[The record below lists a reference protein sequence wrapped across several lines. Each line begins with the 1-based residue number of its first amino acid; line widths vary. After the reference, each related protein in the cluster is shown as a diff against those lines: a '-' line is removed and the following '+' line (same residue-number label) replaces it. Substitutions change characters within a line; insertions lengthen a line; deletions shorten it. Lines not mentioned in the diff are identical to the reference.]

1 MSTAPSTSKP
11 SQQFWILA
19 LFLLILFATGGASR
33 PDVQSLTVLH
43 PVSVMMCALACMN
56 LRREHFAGRAWLLGC
71 TGVIIALVVL
81 HLIPLPPSLW
91 HSLSGRQDL
100 ANVEHLAGLSD
111 IWRPLTLTPQRG
123 WHALTS
129 LATPLAVILLGI
141 QLSRHELFRLLPLV
155 IALASF
161 SGLIGL
167 LQVIGA
173 AQGPLYFYEVTNN
186 GWAVGLFANRNHAAT
201 LLACLFPMLAV
212 YASLA
217 NGKLKSV
224 HISQMI
230 AAAVAILLVPLIL
243 VAGSRS
249 GLVSAVIG
257 LGAAALLYRQRSN
270 VRTVTRSKLERL
282 KGLPTIGGS
291 VVVVSL
297 AILTYFLSR
306 AQAIERLLNLEAAED
321 ERGDFW
327 VISVDMFWKY
337 FPWSSGSGSFV
348 EAYQNAEPTS
358 LLDATYLNRAHNDW
372 AETAVTFGLHGIIIL
387 LAVGIA
393 FGIRSYRL
401 WRSRDDSKPAI
412 IYGQLASVLIAIIAI
427 ASASDYPLRTPTM
440 MGLLAIF
447 AVWFTEAEIDQS
459 SQSFVS
465 RESS

>member
-1 MSTAPSTSKP
+1 LPTAPSTSKP

-33 PDVQSLTVLH
+33 ADVQSLVILR
-43 PVSVMMCALACMN
+43 PVTLVICALACMT
-56 LRREHFAGRAWLLGC
+56 LRRDHLAGRGWLLGWS
-71 TGVIIALVVL
+71 GVIFTLALL
-81 HLIPLPPSLW
+81 HLVPLPPSLW
-91 HSLSGRQDL
+91 HSLPGRQDL
-100 ANVEHLAGLSD
+100 LDVEQLSGLPDS
-111 IWRPLTLTPQRG
+111 WRPLTLAPLRSWQ
-123 WHALTS
+123 ALTS
-129 LATPLAVILLGI
+129 LLTPFAVILLGI
-141 QLSRHELFRLLPLV
+141 QLNRHELFRLLPLV
-155 IALASF
+155 IALATL

-167 LQVIGA
+167 LQVIGD
-173 AQGPLYFYEVTNN
+173 AQGPLYFYEVTNK
-186 GWAVGLFANRNHAAT
+186 GWSVGLFANRNHAAT

-212 YASLA
+212 YASLV

-270 VRTVTRSKLERL
+270 VRMVTRSKPERL
-282 KGLPTIGGS
+282 KGLPAIGGS

-297 AILTYFLSR
+297 AFLTYFLSR
-306 AQAIERLLNLEAAED
+306 AEAIERLLNLEAAED

-327 VISVDMFWKY
+327 VISVDLFWKY

-348 EAYQNAEPTS
+348 EAYQNAEPTR

-372 AETAVTFGLHGIIIL
+372 AETAVTFGLPGIVIL

-401 WRSRDDSKPAI
+401 WRSQDESKQAVV
-412 IYGQLASVLIAIIAI
+412 YGRLASVMIAMIAI
-427 ASASDYPLRTPTM
+427 ASTSDYPLRTPTM
-440 MGLLAIF
+440 MGLFAIF
-447 AVWFTEAEIDQS
+447 ALWFTEADID
-459 SQSFVS
+459 
-465 RESS
+465 